1 MAYYHSITSRIKRAP
16 FRKEDDPKA
25 KVYGPGGEKVVEVDP
40 DVEKGADEIVK
51 RKPSENRC
59 GTQAEKDA
67 GIVKQTCEESGYNKV
82 LEKRK
87 TDPCYNFDCSS
98 VPGSTPKVVGD
109 KCECVKEGQDVETCK
124 EGFTKNE
131 KTGKCEKIEKTPG
144 YEGDLY
150 KTMQGTVKQPWE
162 IRQQARAQTRADR
175 QVNKTMRKMQKYGTF
190 GPDGKFTPNPNLSQR
205 EMRKL
210 VQAQSGY
217 NQARQASAN
226 VRQDTATGKRAGE
239 TYYKGQR
246 RMDQAELGGAGAD
259 NQANEE
265 AQKTFLKNKREFD
278 ASQANEIVQEQSKQA
293 DKAIDPGGP
302 NAFDAVKSSI
312 DAMPK
317 FEYSTDGMLDRVMN
331 NRNSNT
337 YQFGNYSPMFKKR
350 GPLKK
355 KYFNNK

>member
-1 MAYYHSITSRIKRAP
+1 
-16 FRKEDDPKA
+16 
-25 KVYGPGGEKVVEVDP
+25 
-40 DVEKGADEIVK
+40 
-51 RKPSENRC
+51 
-59 GTQAEKDA
+59 
-67 GIVKQTCEESGYNKV
+67 
-82 LEKRK
+82 
-87 TDPCYNFDCSS
+87 
-98 VPGSTPKVVGD
+98 
-109 KCECVKEGQDVETCK
+109 
-124 EGFTKNE
+124 
-131 KTGKCEKIEKTPG
+131 
-144 YEGDLY
+144 
-150 KTMQGTVKQPWE
+150 
-162 IRQQARAQTRADR
+162 
-175 QVNKTMRKMQKYGTF
+175 
-190 GPDGKFTPNPNLSQR
+190 
-205 EMRKL
+205 
-210 VQAQSGY
+210 
-217 NQARQASAN
+217 
-226 VRQDTATGKRAGE
+226 RAGE

-331 NRNSNT
+331 NKNSNT

-350 GPLKK
+350 PPLKK